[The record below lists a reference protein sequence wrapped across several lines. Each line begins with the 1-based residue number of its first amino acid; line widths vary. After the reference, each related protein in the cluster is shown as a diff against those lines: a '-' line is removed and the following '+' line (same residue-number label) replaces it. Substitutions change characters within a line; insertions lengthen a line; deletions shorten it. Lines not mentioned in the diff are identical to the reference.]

1 VRFYR
6 TKDDPAACAW
16 LPGDTDG
23 DVGTLQ
29 EQHTLRVPK
38 GPSKIDAGPAGSKG
52 RIGMQWAA
60 MGPGLGQQ
68 RPRPVRSTRQISD
81 PLRRE
86 GDPLRCG
93 RSTQQRS
100 VPLALA
106 SLVLGSRRSETG
118 LFEIGF
124 GELARARR
132 GHEALFTRRGRI
144 DASTST
150 HRRPTQ
156 PLKPVGFCWGP
167 PNRSRYPLALRLQ
180 TPRNQRSLCGPRV
193 LLQSEYR
200 LLGQAL
206 VLGDGR

>member
-1 VRFYR
+1 MFFPVLRNCLAHPR
-6 TKDDPAACAW
+6 GSPQRPPATST
-16 LPGDTDG
+16 PGSRWQQGAHWD
-23 DVGTLQ
+23 
-29 EQHTLRVPK
+29 
-38 GPSKIDAGPAGSKG
+38 
-52 RIGMQWAA
+52 A
-60 MGPGLGQQ
+60 MGCDGTRGLGQQ

-156 PLKPVGFCWGP
+156 PSETRGF
-167 PNRSRYPLALRLQ
+167 
-180 TPRNQRSLCGPRV
+180 
-193 LLQSEYR
+193 
-200 LLGQAL
+200 LLGPSQPKQVCAGATPTDPTQPTQPL
-206 VLGDGR
+206 RPAGPASI